1 MIKPLAMN
9 PFLHR
14 AFALPLAHWRGEV
27 ALWPTLLLTLLGL
40 RLLLFTLGGLPSL
53 TLDAI
58 VFIWQVTGTLRALNN
73 AQADRPDLFNIVAGY
88 GTIALCLPLMIF
100 PQLDRTTADYLDLLP
115 PQEAANTGLRLVPT
129 YAILEGP
136 IDFAMFTALEAALE
150 DNPGL
155 KLLELN
161 SGGGRIFAARAIA
174 RLVTEHRLNT
184 RVHETC
190 ASACTL
196 VFIAGEHRLMSP
208 EARLGFHGYR
218 VDGYLKSVIPEEEEA
233 KDRAAFLAQGIN
245 ESFVASVFE
254 TSPEDMWFPTRS
266 QLLSAGIVSPP

>member
-129 YAILEGP
+129 YAVLEGP

-190 ASACTL
+190 ASACAL
-196 VFIAGEHRLMSP
+196 VFTGTVSTDISKASSLKKKRQKIAPHFWHRGSMRASSP
-208 EARLGFHGYR
+208 
-218 VDGYLKSVIPEEEEA
+218 VYLRPAPKTCGSRPA
-233 KDRAAFLAQGIN
+233 PNF
-245 ESFVASVFE
+245 
-254 TSPEDMWFPTRS
+254 
-266 QLLSAGIVSPP
+266 

>member
-100 PQLDRTTADYLDLLP
+100 PQLDRTTADYLDLRRGYP
-115 PQEAANTGLRLVPT
+115 GEIFRQRRSGCFD
-129 YAILEGP
+129 AI
-136 IDFAMFTALEAALE
+136 
-150 DNPGL
+150 
-155 KLLELN
+155 
-161 SGGGRIFAARAIA
+161 GRRVADDYGHQGRAFDRHA
-174 RLVTEHRLNT
+174 SRFDR
-184 RVHETC
+184 
-190 ASACTL
+190 SACHTP
-196 VFIAGEHRLMSP
+196 AHGRHRKQNHNVSHLPFLSGRTIP
-208 EARLGFHGYR
+208 VAIGAKRLPQITA
-218 VDGYLKSVIPEEEEA
+218 DCDA
-233 KDRAAFLAQGIN
+233 
-245 ESFVASVFE
+245 
-254 TSPEDMWFPTRS
+254 
-266 QLLSAGIVSPP
+266 